1 MTHIPHHPMKSAY
14 TRQSESQWQFHH
26 GAIMSV
32 LQAIGDTVYRWTQRA
47 RQRRHLAQLDE
58 RLLKDIG
65 IAPLAAEWEANKPFW
80 K

>member
-14 TRQSESQWQFHH
+14 ARPLEGQWPFHQ
-26 GAIMSV
+26 GAIMSALLAV
-32 LQAIGDTVYRWTQRA
+32 GDTIYRWTQRA

-58 RLLKDIG
+58 HLLKDIG
-65 IAPLAAEWEANKPFW
+65 IEPLIAEWEANKPFW